1 MEKGKQVETS
11 IVNLFFRLRLT
22 DRFGEKLFYYSYN
35 SCSKMAL
42 NVTNVYQKYQTKELL
57 RRFFLASLS
66 SNDTIANNAGEVTVQ

>member
-1 MEKGKQVETS
+1 
-11 IVNLFFRLRLT
+11 
-22 DRFGEKLFYYSYN
+22 
-35 SCSKMAL
+35 MAL